1 MWNTVMCSVDKTCL
15 SLQFSIT
22 RPVNCVVINNFLSS
36 PATCMLFLR
45 GENNCY
51 PSKEEQITVVRL
63 SRASIGHYRDI
74 DSTVFSVYLYF
85 LSGSKCS
92 ISASLRSPATLSQR

>member
-15 SLQFSIT
+15 KTRVSDLVLLGLLIVLLISFRLLQLA
-22 RPVNCVVINNFLSS
+22 CS
-36 PATCMLFLR
+36 PL
-45 GENNCY
+45 GE
-51 PSKEEQITVVRL
+51 KLAVVRL

-74 DSTVFSVYLYF
+74 DSNVFSVYLYF

-92 ISASLRSPATLSQR
+92 ISASLRSSATLSQR